1 MSYEEMASVYDAL
14 MEYAPYDK
22 WLTFTE
28 ILFKRTSRPITSV
41 LDLGC
46 GTGQIT
52 RRLAASGYETVGVDI
67 SEDMLT
73 YADHRAQNEQLSI
86 QWIHQDVSQLAGL
99 SSFDAAVSYCD
110 VMNYIT
116 TEQALD
122 DTFNRVYD
130 ALAPDGIFIFDVHA
144 ISYVKEKLVD
154 RTFADVA
161 DDIAYIWFCQ
171 KGDHAGEMYH
181 DLTFFVEDQNDKFD
195 KFSEVHHE
203 RTFPVR
209 TYIQLLEGAGFEN
222 CKVYADFAANDHF
235 SEDNAERIFFSATK
249 PSGK

>member
-1 MSYEEMASVYDAL
+1 MIYGEMASVYDAL
-14 MEYAPYDK
+14 MENAPYDK

-28 ILFKRTSRPITSV
+28 VLFKRIPRPVGSV

-73 YADHRAQNEQLSI
+73 YADRRAQQEGLSI
-86 QWIHQDVSQLAGL
+86 QWIRQDISQLEGL
-99 SSFDAAVSYCD
+99 ASFDAAVSYCD
-110 VMNYIT
+110 VMNYMT
-116 TEQALD
+116 TEQALQSA
-122 DTFNRVYD
+122 FNRVYD
-130 ALAPDGIFIFDVHA
+130 ALDQGGIFIFDVHA
-144 ISYVKEKLVD
+144 RNYVDEKLVN
-154 RTFADVA
+154 RTFADAA
-161 DDIAYIWFCQ
+161 DDIAYIWLCEE
-171 KGDHAGEMYH
+171 GDQAGDMYH
-181 DLTFFVEDQNDKFD
+181 DLTFFVRDENDKFD

-209 TYIQLLEGAGFEN
+209 TYKRLLEFIGFEN
-222 CKVYADFAANDHF
+222 CKAYADFAPNESF
-235 SEDNAERIFFSATK
+235 SEEHAERIFFSAIK